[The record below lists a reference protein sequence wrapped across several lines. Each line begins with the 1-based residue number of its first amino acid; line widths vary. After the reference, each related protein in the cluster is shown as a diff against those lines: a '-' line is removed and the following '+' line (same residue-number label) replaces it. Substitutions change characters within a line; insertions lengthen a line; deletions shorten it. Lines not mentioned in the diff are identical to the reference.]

1 MVLNFLLYLLYGL
14 AFFTLGVAIL
24 SRNTRFSE
32 LGIAKIL
39 WLLAVFGIIH
49 GFHEWLELLEQL
61 NPEIKTVPFYH
72 LRLIVVSTSFLFLL
86 YFGLFL
92 NIITLYGDQALGKTP
107 DLIKLMVGISALM
120 LILGAI
126 YFDLDSGTDINV
138 RRFIAFPGGL
148 LAGIGLIIYSRTVR
162 SFSVKVAGNF
172 IVAGICM
179 IFYALF
185 TGIIPSDFIIPLF
198 DIKIILLRGGSAFLI
213 MFFTIRAL
221 SVFNLE
227 QRKLFNE
234 QLQRFAQ
241 SEKLSSLGVLAAG
254 IAHEINN
261 PLTNVSLNLEMLKD
275 MVGGDEKINKKLDSI
290 DRNVNR
296 ASTIAK
302 ELLHFSREKETAL
315 EPTDLNQVIKS
326 TKNLLKNQSNS
337 PDIKMRL
344 NDIPKVMGIAWKL
357 EEVFINLLMNSI
369 DACEEEDSIE
379 IETSL
384 NDTSVQVMITDTG
397 HGISDDII
405 SQVFD
410 PFFTT
415 KEIGMGTGLGLSI
428 CYNIIKQHG
437 GEITLMSSEQGGA
450 IMTTAFPVITN
461 E

>member
-107 DLIKLMVGISALM
+107 DIIKLMVGISALM

-384 NDTSVQVMITDTG
+384 NGTSVQVMITDTG

-450 IMTTAFPVITN
+450 IMTTAFPVIAD

>member
-61 NPEIKTVPFYH
+61 NPEIKTVPFYQ

-92 NIITLYGDQALGKTP
+92 NIITLYGDQALVKTP
-107 DLIKLMVGISALM
+107 DIIKLLVGISALM
-120 LILGAI
+120 LILGAM
-126 YFDLDSGTDINV
+126 YFDLDSGKDINV

-179 IFYALF
+179 TFYALF

-241 SEKLSSLGVLAAG
+241 SEKLSSMGVLAAG

-261 PLTNVSLNLEMLKD
+261 PLTNVSLNLELLKD

-315 EPTDLNQVIKS
+315 ELTDLNQVLMS

-337 PDIKMRL
+337 PDIQMRL
-344 NDIPKVMGIAWKL
+344 NDIPNVMGIAWKL

-369 DACEEEDSIE
+369 DACEEEDIIE
-379 IETSL
+379 IETSF
-384 NDTSVQVMITDTG
+384 NGTSVQVMITDTG
-397 HGISDDII
+397 HGISDDIV

-437 GEITLMSSEQGGA
+437 GEISLVSSEQGGT
-450 IMTTAFPVITN
+450 IMTTTFPVITD

>member
-61 NPEIKTVPFYH
+61 NPEIKTVPFYQ

-92 NIITLYGDQALGKTP
+92 NIITLYGDQALVKTP
-107 DLIKLMVGISALM
+107 DIIKLLVGISALM
-120 LILGAI
+120 LILGAM
-126 YFDLDSGTDINV
+126 YFDLDSGKDINV

-179 IFYALF
+179 TFYALF

-241 SEKLSSLGVLAAG
+241 SEKLSSMGVLAAG

-261 PLTNVSLNLEMLKD
+261 PLTNVSLNLELLKD

-315 EPTDLNQVIKS
+315 ELTDLNQVLMS

-337 PDIKMRL
+337 PDIQMRL
-344 NDIPKVMGIAWKL
+344 NDIPNVMGIAWKL

-369 DACEEEDSIE
+369 DACEEEDIIE
-379 IETSL
+379 IETSF
-384 NDTSVQVMITDTG
+384 NGTSVQVMISDTG
-397 HGISDDII
+397 HGISDDIV

-437 GEITLMSSEQGGA
+437 GEISLVSSEQGGT
-450 IMTTAFPVITN
+450 IMTTTFPVITD

>member
-24 SRNTRFSE
+24 SRDTRFSE

-61 NPEIKTVPFYH
+61 NPEIKSVSFYQ

-92 NIITLYGDQALGKTP
+92 NIITLYGDQALKTTP
-107 DLIKLMVGISALM
+107 DVVKLLVGVSALM

-126 YFDLDSGTDINV
+126 YFDLDSGKDINV
-138 RRFIAFPGGL
+138 RRFVAFPGGL

-162 SFSVKVAGNF
+162 AFSVKVAGNF
-172 IVAGICM
+172 IAAGICM

-185 TGIIPSDFIIPLF
+185 TGIIPSDYIIPLF

-213 MFFTIRAL
+213 MLFTIRAL
-221 SVFNLE
+221 SVFSLE
-227 QRKLFNE
+227 QRKLINE

-241 SEKLSSLGVLAAG
+241 SEKLSSMGVLAAG

-261 PLTNVSLNLEMLKD
+261 PLANVSLNLEMLRD

-296 ASTIAK
+296 AST
-302 ELLHFSREKETAL
+302 L
-315 EPTDLNQVIKS
+315 P
-326 TKNLLKNQSNS
+326 KNCYIFLVRKKPHL
-337 PDIKMRL
+337 
-344 NDIPKVMGIAWKL
+344 
-357 EEVFINLLMNSI
+357 
-369 DACEEEDSIE
+369 
-379 IETSL
+379 SL
-384 NDTSVQVMITDTG
+384 Q
-397 HGISDDII
+397 
-405 SQVFD
+405 
-410 PFFTT
+410 
-415 KEIGMGTGLGLSI
+415 
-428 CYNIIKQHG
+428 
-437 GEITLMSSEQGGA
+437 TL
-450 IMTTAFPVITN
+450 TRY
-461 E
+461 